1 MKHGGALRAVIFTVS
16 RIALRRKPD
25 GFQYVPSPPD
35 LRLFDTLNTYISS
48 IFAHNG
54 KLYDVRVGT
63 SSMPDD
69 VKTPWLLPTVGEWLA
84 TISCELRL
92 MSFVVF
98 WAFRVCKTTPKI
110 RVTLILLNHFW

>member
-1 MKHGGALRAVIFTVS
+1 MKRGGALRAAILTVS
-16 RIALRRKPD
+16 RTALRRNPH
-25 GFQYVPSPPD
+25 GFSVPSLPD
-35 LRLFDTLNTYISS
+35 LRLFDTLNAYINS
-48 IFAHNG
+48 ISAHNG

-98 WAFRVCKTTPKI
+98 WAFRVYKTTPKI